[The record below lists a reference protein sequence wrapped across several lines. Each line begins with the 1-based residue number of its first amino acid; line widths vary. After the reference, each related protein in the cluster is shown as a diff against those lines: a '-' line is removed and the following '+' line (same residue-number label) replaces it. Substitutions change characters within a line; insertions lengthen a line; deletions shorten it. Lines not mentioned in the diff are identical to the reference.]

1 MKLNF
6 VEDSGK
12 SLIVEFIDVDRSVAE
27 LIKSKLIDNKDVEFV
42 GVVREHPDID
52 ISKLIVKS
60 NKNAKTLVEKALD
73 DIQDDMKEL
82 AANLPKK

>member
-60 NKNAKTLVEKALD
+60 NKNAKTLVEKALG